1 MCNRGHGTRSHNGT
15 QPVHADGRRAGER
28 AFLQSTHLSLRC
40 ESGKYE
46 QSDLAIQTI
55 ALMRIKTRH
64 RDQRIS
70 DALDATSQRQRF
82 ALPRYGASYSLLV

>member
-1 MCNRGHGTRSHNGT
+1 MELVRTMEHNLCTRTEDVQANALFYKARTS
-15 QPVHADGRRAGER
+15 
-28 AFLQSTHLSLRC
+28 SLRC
-40 ESGKYE
+40 ESRKYE

-64 RDQRIS
+64 RDERIS

-82 ALPRYGASYSLLV
+82 ALPRFGASYSLLF